1 MTVTPRLNSWTRYE
15 KDNWPTLLLG
25 NGASMNLWDGF
36 SYKSLYANAF
46 FTPPAQDLFAEL
58 NTTNFEQVLECI
70 HHAKL
75 TEDALGTSTKM
86 TVRLYDEVR
95 DALFSEVT
103 DSHVEW
109 SDMTTRH
116 FQATADAVRAH
127 SRVFTTNYDLT
138 LYWSMLQGAKR
149 SQWADQFWNTGA
161 VFDRHNVAADND
173 LRTLLYYLHG
183 AVHLWRNKAGAC
195 GKWTSE
201 QTNLLSVLS
210 NYTANSDRQPMFVS
224 EGTSKRK
231 LASIR
236 RSEYLTFCLTE
247 LEYDDANTVVFGHS
261 LGREDQ
267 HVLTALNLGPK
278 RRIAV
283 GLYPK
288 RPAKQIQ
295 EDKARIVNSLSRQNV
310 VFFDSTT
317 HPLGD
322 PSLHIPKP

>member
-15 KDNWPTLLLG
+15 KDVWPTLLLG
-25 NGASMNLWDGF
+25 NGASANLWDGF
-36 SYKSLYANAF
+36 SYKSLFGNAF
-46 FTPPAQDLFAEL
+46 FTPPAEDLFTEL

-75 TEDALGTSTKM
+75 TEDALGTNSKL
-86 TVRLYDEVR
+86 TVRLYNEVR
-95 DALFSEVT
+95 DALFEEVT
-103 DSHVEW
+103 DSHIEW
-109 SDMTTRH
+109 TDMTIRH
-116 FQATADAVRAH
+116 FQSTADAVRAH

-161 VFDRHNVAADND
+161 VFDRHNIAADND
-173 LRTLLYYLHG
+173 PRTLIYYLHG
-183 AVHLWRNKAGAC
+183 AVHLWRNRAGVC
-195 GKWTSE
+195 GKWTSD
-201 QTNLLSVLS
+201 QANLLSVLN
-210 NYTANSDRQPMFVS
+210 NYNANSDRQPMFVS

-236 RSEYLTFCLTE
+236 RSEYLTSCLTK
-247 LEYDDANTVVFGHS
+247 LEDDDTNTVVFGHS

-267 HVLTALNLGPK
+267 HVLQALNLGPK

-283 GLYPK
+283 GMYPK
-288 RPAKQIQ
+288 RTETQVQ
-295 EDKARIVNSLSRQNV
+295 EDKARIINALNRQRV

-322 PSLHIPKP
+322 PTLHIPAP

>member
-15 KDNWPTLLLG
+15 KDPGPPCSLATEP
-25 NGASMNLWDGF
+25 ASNLWGRV
-36 SYKSLYANAF
+36 LLQE
-46 FTPPAQDLFAEL
+46 PVRQRVLHPAGPGPVRRAQH
-58 NTTNFEQVLECI
+58 TNFEQVLECI

-173 LRTLLYYLHG
+173 PRTLLYYLHG
-183 AVHLWRNKAGAC
+183 AVHLWRNKAGTC
-195 GKWTSE
+195 GKWTSD

-267 HVLTALNLGPK
+267 HVLTALNLGPSGVSRSGCTPSAQRSRSK
-278 RRIAV
+278 
-283 GLYPK
+283 K
-288 RPAKQIQ
+288 TRPASSTPSA
-295 EDKARIVNSLSRQNV
+295 ARTSCS
-310 VFFDSTT
+310 ST
-317 HPLGD
+317 PL
-322 PSLHIPKP
+322 